1 MIMVRIDRF
10 AIEHKEIGITEEWD
24 KMLGRVTKY
33 LFSVVIYDRLKREH
47 IAEINTGDNKLNEE
61 IAEQVKTMLN
71 IKLIGE

>member
-33 LFSVVIYDRLKREH
+33 LFSVVIYDE
-47 IAEINTGDNKLNEE
+47 
-61 IAEQVKTMLN
+61 
-71 IKLIGE
+71 

>member
-10 AIEHKEIGITEEWD
+10 AIEHKDIGTTNEWD
-24 KMLGRVTKY
+24 NRFGMVTKY
-33 LFSVVIYDRLKREH
+33 LFSVVIYDRLKRKH